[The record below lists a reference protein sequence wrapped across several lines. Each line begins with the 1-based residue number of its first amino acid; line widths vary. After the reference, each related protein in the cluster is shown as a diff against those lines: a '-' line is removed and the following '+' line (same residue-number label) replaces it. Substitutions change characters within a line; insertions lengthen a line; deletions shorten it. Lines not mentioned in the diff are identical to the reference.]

1 MALIREKLPVT
12 QGSTISMVLL
22 IINLQKLLE
31 PLFVFL
37 ANWLKL
43 IFDDEAAKIRQ
54 SVLLGVQIA
63 AA

>member
-1 MALIREKLPVT
+1 
-12 QGSTISMVLL
+12 MVLL